1 MKKISEQ
8 ELETLQTL
16 TAEFNKLKT
25 SLGDLELQKHGVC
38 LRVEELKAEFHTL
51 EKDLMSTY
59 GNDSIIN
66 METGEITKKEKE
78 KEENG

>member
-1 MKKISEQ
+1 MKKISDQ

-16 TAEFNKLKT
+16 TGEFNKLKT
-25 SLGDLELQKHGVC
+25 NLGDLELQKHGVC
-38 LRVEELKAEFHTL
+38 LRVEELKKEFQSL
-51 EKDLMSTY
+51 ETNLMGTY
-59 GNDSIIN
+59 GKDSIIN